1 MMTTKDNPRGITLT
15 RLAREGV
22 DFDPLLS
29 AEEVRAI
36 LGLLPRHFEMM
47 VKAGTVPA
55 PLRFGNLRRWR
66 SSDINILVGV
76 QAPKD
81 RSAAA

>member
-1 MMTTKDNPRGITLT
+1 MMTTKDNPRGTTLT

-36 LGLLPRHFEMM
+36 SRACCPVISR
-47 VKAGTVPA
+47 
-55 PLRFGNLRRWR
+55 
-66 SSDINILVGV
+66 
-76 QAPKD
+76 
-81 RSAAA
+81 